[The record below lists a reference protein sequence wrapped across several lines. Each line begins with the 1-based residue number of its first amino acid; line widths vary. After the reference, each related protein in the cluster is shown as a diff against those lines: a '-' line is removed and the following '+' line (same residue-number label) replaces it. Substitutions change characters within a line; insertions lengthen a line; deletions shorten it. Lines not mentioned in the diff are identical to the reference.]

1 MMQKRE
7 DFPAGTARHDLPRL
21 RALCEEKPDTTMALV
36 RAAWPD
42 ILTALGSGH
51 TLKRICQELN
61 KDGLAIGY
69 KTLSAYVGR
78 LRRERTRNVRLRETP
93 ARRPLPLSVPSLRHL
108 APAASDPLAQAMEA
122 CARPRYDMIAAHCDG
137 DPSKKKLI

>member
-1 MMQKRE
+1 MLQKTK
-7 DFPAGTARHDLPRL
+7 DFPERAASLDLPRL
-21 RALCEEKPDTTMALV
+21 RALCAEKPDATMALV

-51 TLKRICQELN
+51 TLKRVCQELN

-69 KTLSAYVGR
+69 KTLSAYAGR
-78 LRRERTRNVRLRETP
+78 LRRERTGNVRLREKQ

-122 CARPRYDMIAAHCDG
+122 CARPRYDIIAAHCDG

>member
-1 MMQKRE
+1 MLQVWIS
-7 DFPAGTARHDLPRL
+7 
-21 RALCEEKPDTTMALV
+21 RASAPSAQRNQTRPWLWCAPP
-36 RAAWPD
+36 WPD

-51 TLKRICQELN
+51 TLKRVCQELN

-78 LRRERTRNVRLRETP
+78 LRRERTGNVRLRETP

-122 CARPRYDMIAAHCDG
+122 CARPRYDIIAAHCDG